1 MTQLA
6 RYAPYETYLHVHD
19 CKSGEDYFMELKD
32 DDLLDLQI
40 QLIRWVREEFCDE
53 LEIDLPIMSGMEGD
67 YFACI
72 KTDFNSPDS
81 VISWESGGFYLK

>member
-6 RYAPYETYLHVHD
+6 RCAPYETYLHVHD

-40 QLIRWVREEFCDE
+40 QLIRWVREEFYNE
-53 LEIDLPIMSGMEGD
+53 LEIIMSGMEGD